1 MYVASQSV
9 GLSGLHGG
17 LFKKLKKVVK
27 KTSGLAPAGIFKK
40 KKKAKRGA
48 ARAVAKSAALP
59 VAAPVMSTA
68 AAAPTQTAVPAAAS
82 VPSSVPITSAPILQ
96 PSPQFFAPAVA
107 EQGQAAPT
115 VGGVSP
121 KWLAVGGAAA
131 LALMFLPRLM
141 KGRA

>member
-27 KTSGLAPAGIFKK
+27 KTSGLDPAGIFKK

-59 VAAPVMSTA
+59 VSAPVTSTA
-68 AAAPTQTAVPAAAS
+68 AATPTQTAVPAAAS

-107 EQGQAAPT
+107 EQATPT

-131 LALMFLPRLM
+131 LALLFLPRLM